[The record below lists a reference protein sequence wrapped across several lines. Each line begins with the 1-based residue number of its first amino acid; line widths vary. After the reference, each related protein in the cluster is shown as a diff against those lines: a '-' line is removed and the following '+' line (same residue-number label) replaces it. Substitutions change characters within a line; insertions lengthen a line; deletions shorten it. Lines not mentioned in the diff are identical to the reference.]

1 MAASERR
8 DKLAAAGIAMGVTFL
23 LASLP
28 NRAGI
33 LIAVIVSVCIM
44 LLATRRQST

>member
-1 MAASERR
+1 
-8 DKLAAAGIAMGVTFL
+8 MGVTYM

-33 LIAVIVSVCIM
+33 LIAVIVSVVIM
-44 LLATRRQST
+44 LLASRRTSP